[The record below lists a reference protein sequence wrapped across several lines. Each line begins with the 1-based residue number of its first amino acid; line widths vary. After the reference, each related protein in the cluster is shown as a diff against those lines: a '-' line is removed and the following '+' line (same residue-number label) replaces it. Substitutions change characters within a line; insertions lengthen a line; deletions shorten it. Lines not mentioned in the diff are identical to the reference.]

1 MRPHSNIASMKKYLK
16 TIVIILLNF
25 LFCIMMFLILVRNSL
40 LRPYAG
46 SFVKES
52 FSALLLIGSLYLNYF
67 LLYPR
72 IYQKYSYHIYWL
84 AVVLMSIVVG
94 IVDLAI
100 AYPFIMLRNAQVI
113 EFVGY
118 YIFFLKALFFIIG
131 RNLALN
137 IFPYLFRE
145 RQQLRH
151 SLEKEVQVVYQE
163 VQKIDVTDK
172 ESNIKLLTIDDIF
185 YCEQQRN
192 FTTIHTVKNKTY
204 TRLGSMKHLE
214 QLLGEEEFIRITTTL
229 LVPFQHIQSC
239 KDNTVVM
246 RQMPWQKGPTTFPLE
261 AKTQDEVSE
270 KIAEVLSQ
278 KVVIS
283 NENKIPETPTST
295 TAKRKP
301 ALPSEEKV
309 REVLSYI
316 EAHPNCNTSDII
328 AGTDFSL
335 STVERCLSELKK
347 QGLIEHTGSK
357 KSGGYSRVV

>member
-25 LFCIMMFLILVRNSL
+25 LFCIMMFLILVRNSF

-52 FSALLLIGSLYLNYF
+52 FSALLLIGSLCFNYF

-72 IYQKYSYHIYWL
+72 MYQKYSYHIYWL

-151 SLEKEVQVVYQE
+151 SLEKEREIVYE
-163 VQKIDVTDK
+163 RVRMLDVTDK
-172 ESNIKLLTIDDIF
+172 DSNVQLVSIDDIF

-214 QLLGEEEFIRITTTL
+214 QLLGEEEFIRLTPTL
-229 LVPFQHIQSC
+229 LMPFRYIQSC

-246 RQMPWQKGPTTFPLE
+246 RQMPWQKAPTTFPLE
-261 AKTQDEVSE
+261 ARTQTEVTE
-270 KIAEVLSQ
+270 KISEVLSQ

-283 NENKIPETPTST
+283 NENKIQEAPTSS
-295 TAKRKP
+295 TARRKP

-316 EAHPNCNTSDII
+316 EAHPNCNTADIM
-328 AGTDFSL
+328 AETDFSL
-335 STVERCLSELKK
+335 STVERCLAELKK
-347 QGLIEHTGSK
+347 RGAIQYTGSK
-357 KSGGYSRVV
+357 KSGGYSKV

>member
-1 MRPHSNIASMKKYLK
+1 MKKYLK

-72 IYQKYSYHIYWL
+72 MYQKYSYHIYWL

-118 YIFFLKALFFIIG
+118 YSFFLKALFFIIG

-137 IFPYLFRE
+137 FFPYLFRE
-145 RQQLRH
+145 RQQLRQ
-151 SLEKEVQVVYQE
+151 SLEKEVQVFYRDVR
-163 VQKIDVTDK
+163 KIDVTDK

-192 FTTIHTVKNKTY
+192 FTTIHTVQNEKY

-214 QLLGEEEFIRITTTL
+214 QLLGEEEFVRITTTL

-239 KDNTVVM
+239 KDNRVVM
-246 RQMPWQKGPTTFPLE
+246 KKMPWEEVPTTFPLE
-261 AKTQDEVSE
+261 ARTQTEVAE
-270 KIAEVLSQ
+270 KILAGILRYGSAA
-278 KVVIS
+278 S
-283 NENKIPETPTST
+283 ENDTQGTSVHSAT
-295 TAKRKP
+295 RRKP

-309 REVLSYI
+309 REVLSFI
-316 EAHPNCNTSDII
+316 EAHSNCNTADIM
-328 AGTDFSL
+328 AETDFSL
-335 STVERCLSELKK
+335 STVERCLAELKK
-347 QGLIEHTGSK
+347 RGAIQYTGSK
-357 KSGGYSRVV
+357 KSGGYSRV